1 MQKPQQYFYR
11 KITEKWSKH
20 KNVYFIGMVFGFFFL
35 FLYSIWFPLND
46 MKNSSVGLRRYTIA
60 KLLCN
65 FLIVWNSFV
74 NCLDSC
80 MHISPMNQMFMFSSA
95 STVSNILTYQIKTQF
110 LTDICYFL
118 RKFRN
123 ESKLK
128 KASCSRHIH
137 NVLLWIY
144 TFMLLL

>member
-1 MQKPQQYFYR
+1 M
-11 KITEKWSKH
+11 
-20 KNVYFIGMVFGFFFL
+20 FISLVWFFGFFFL
-35 FLYSIWFPLND
+35 ISLQYSVPLND

-95 STVSNILTYQIKTQF
+95 STVSNILTYQIKTHF
-110 LTDICYFL
+110 LTEICYFL

-128 KASCSRHIH
+128 PRDLGTYIMYYYEYIRLCCNCKLGFLSLFFLYSL
-137 NVLLWIY
+137 VVW
-144 TFMLLL
+144 